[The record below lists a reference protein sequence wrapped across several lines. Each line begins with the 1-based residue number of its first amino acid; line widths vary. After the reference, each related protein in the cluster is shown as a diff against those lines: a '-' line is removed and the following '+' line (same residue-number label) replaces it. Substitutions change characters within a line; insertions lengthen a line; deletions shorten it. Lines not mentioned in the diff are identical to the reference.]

1 VLWVSDDE
9 AESESVSELESESE
23 DEESDEDEDAS
34 SIARRCSIMSFGAF
48 CRQKVSYNHSKLK
61 TTVMSRTFS
70 HSLISS
76 VKTPKPMLVK

>member
-1 VLWVSDDE
+1 MLCVSDDE

-23 DEESDEDEDAS
+23 DDESDDDEDAS
-34 SIARRCSIMSFGAF
+34 SIARRCSMMIFGAF
-48 CRQKVSYNHSKLK
+48 CRQEVRYNHK
-61 TTVMSRTFS
+61 TPAMSLTFS